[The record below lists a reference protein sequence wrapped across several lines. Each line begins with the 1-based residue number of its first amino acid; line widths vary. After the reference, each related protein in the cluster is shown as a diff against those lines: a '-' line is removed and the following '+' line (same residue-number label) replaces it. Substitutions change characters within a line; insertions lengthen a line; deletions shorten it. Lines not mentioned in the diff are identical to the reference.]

1 MISSRFLF
9 SPLPLQPGNFAIL
22 SGHEMTFA
30 LAKLLFTALLL
41 SLLPT
46 LHAADA
52 PAKQPNFVVI
62 LSDDQTYRAIGY
74 NNPEVKTPN
83 MDKLAEEGIRFD
95 RAFVVSPIC
104 AASRAS
110 IYSGVFPQQHGTVG
124 LSQPGFL
131 KSVVKEKRFVT
142 LPSVLEKAGYHTA
155 LYGKSHLGDP
165 TAFGFS
171 EGREIEDRNDV
182 ETFAEAEKFL
192 AREAKSGRPFLLW
205 ITPRNPHL
213 PFTAPDAFKD
223 IYKNADIKLDPNW
236 RKEPLMQSFFNQ
248 ATAGEPIAFR
258 DNKNLVYPQ
267 APAGCTGGPPR
278 NESQMKEVIKAYY
291 GDVSFLDSQIG
302 TLVGQLKA
310 DGLYDNTI
318 IIYLSD
324 NGYFLGNHGLGN
336 KITMH
341 EESVRVPM
349 FIHSPLLPTRH
360 ARSDALVSSL
370 DVYPTI
376 LDLAGVPAPSQLM
389 GKSLRPVLNDPSAVV
404 HDHVV
409 SECVGIPENRLGVG
423 HRMVRSDH
431 FKYILSS
438 SDEEAFFDLQAD
450 PYEMNNL
457 IADPKWKD
465 EIDRHRK
472 MLADWSASVGEK
484 RMSQEEV
491 KATKPA
497 ESQER
502 KRKGAESSP
511 AAEN

>member
-1 MISSRFLF
+1 M
-9 SPLPLQPGNFAIL
+9 
-22 SGHEMTFA
+22 
-30 LAKLLFTALLL
+30 KLLLAALLFAPL
-41 SLLPT
+41 SALP
-46 LHAADA
+46 AADA
-52 PAKQPNFVVI
+52 PAKKPNFVVI
-62 LSDDQTYRAIGY
+62 LSDDHAYRSIGY

-83 MDKLAEEGIRFD
+83 MDKLAAEGIRFD
-95 RAFVVSPIC
+95 RAFVASPIC

-124 LSQPGFL
+124 LSRPGFL
-131 KSVVKEKRFVT
+131 KSVVEEKRFAT
-142 LPSVLEKAGYHTA
+142 LPAILEKAGYHTA
-155 LYGKSHLGDP
+155 LYGKTHLGEP
-165 TAFGFS
+165 TTFGFS
-171 EGREIEDRNDV
+171 EGCEIEDRNDV

-213 PFTAPDAFKD
+213 PFTAPDASKD
-223 IYKNADIKLDPNW
+223 IYKDADITLDPNW
-236 RKEPLMQSFFNQ
+236 REEPLMQSFFTQ
-248 ATAGEPIAFR
+248 APAGEPIAFR
-258 DNKNLVYPQ
+258 DNKNPVYPQ

-278 NESQMKEVIKAYY
+278 NKSQMKEVIKAYY

-302 TLVGQLKA
+302 TLVAQLKA
-310 DGLYDNTI
+310 DGLSDNTI

-349 FIHSPLLPTRH
+349 FIHSPLLPVRQ

-389 GKSLRPVLNDPSAVV
+389 GKSLRPVLNNPAAIV

-409 SECVGIPENRLGVG
+409 SECVGIPESRLGVG

-438 SDEEAFFDLQAD
+438 SDEEAFFDLRTD
-450 PYEMNNL
+450 PCEMNNL
-457 IADPKWKD
+457 IADPKLKD

-472 MLADWSASVGEK
+472 MLGDWSASVGEK
-484 RMSQEEV
+484 RLPQDEV
-491 KATKPA
+491 KATDPA
-497 ESQER
+497 ESQR
-502 KRKGAESSP
+502 NKPGSKRKGAP
-511 AAEN
+511 AEE